1 MVYSRKE
8 LMALM
13 DNDEIEL
20 GEAAFMEGY
29 CELEV
34 EA

>member
-1 MVYSRKE
+1 
-8 LMALM
+8 MALM

-20 GEAAFMEGY
+20 CEAAFMEGY
-29 CELEV
+29 CEAEV